1 MAEQF
6 ESITA
11 HLQKAESHAKATS
24 RLQMMISFPDPMR
37 DRRASQTSLQFY
49 NRLLQ
54 YACVQGPVMSK
65 SESDCRHYLLSI
77 RRERLRIQRVCL
89 CLQ

>member
-11 HLQKAESHAKATS
+11 HLQKAESHAKATG
-24 RLQMMISFPDPMR
+24 RFQMRISLPDPMR
-37 DRRASQTSLQFY
+37 DRRASRTSLQFY
-49 NRLLQ
+49 SELLQ
-54 YACVQGPVMSK
+54 YVCVQGPVMSK
-65 SESDCRHYLLSI
+65 AESDCRHYLLGI
-77 RRERLRIQRVCL
+77 RRERLRIQRVRL

>member
-11 HLQKAESHAKATS
+11 HLQKAESHAKATG
-24 RLQMMISFPDPMR
+24 RFQMMISLPNPMH
-37 DRRASQTSLQFY
+37 DRRDSRTSLQFY
-49 NRLLQ
+49 SELLQ
-54 YACVQGPVMSK
+54 YVCVQGPVMSNSK
-65 SESDCRHYLLSI
+65 SDCRHYRLGI
-77 RRERLRIQRVCL
+77 RRERLRIQRVGL

>member
-11 HLQKAESHAKATS
+11 HLQKAESHAKATG
-24 RLQMMISFPDPMR
+24 RFQMMISLSGPMR
-37 DRRASQTSLQFY
+37 DRRAFRTGLQFY
-49 NRLLQ
+49 NELLQ
-54 YACVQGPVMSK
+54 YDCVQGPVMSK
-65 SESDCRHYLLSI
+65 SESDCRHYLLGI
-77 RRERLRIQRVCL
+77 RRERLRIQRVRL

>member
-11 HLQKAESHAKATS
+11 HLQKAESHAKATG
-24 RLQMMISFPDPMR
+24 RFQMMIDPMR
-37 DRRASQTSLQFY
+37 DRRASRTSLQFY
-49 NRLLQ
+49 SELLQ
-54 YACVQGPVMSK
+54 YVCVQGPVMSK
-65 SESDCRHYLLSI
+65 AESDCRHYRLGI
-77 RRERLRIQRVCL
+77 RRERLRIQRVRL